1 MATYKEIKGT
11 QIEVLASDPSNPVEG
26 QVWYNSTSTALK
38 GQIILSAG
46 AFSTAN
52 EMNTARS
59 NLGSS
64 NAGTQSSTIA
74 FGGIAPGGG
83 TPTYEGNQTELYNGT
98 TWTNVNN
105 LNVGRSYLAGA
116 GTGTA
121 ALAIGGYVGPP
132 GNVTNVEQWNGTS
145 WTAVAAVGVNSKQS
159 TAAAGTTSAAIAY
172 GGFDYGIPGPS
183 DKTEAWNGSGW
194 TAVNDLNTARY
205 YLSGNGTRTAAL
217 AAGGET
223 TTTVAVA
230 ETWNG
235 TNWANITSMNE
246 ARNAGSAFGVYDS
259 FINAGGN
266 PGFSTNAELWNGS
279 NWTEQSNLN
288 SGRATSAASGSS
300 TAGLYFGGQQPAKV
314 GLTEEWSGAGTSITK
329 TFTVS

>member
-1 MATYKEIKGT
+1 MATYLGT
-11 QIEVLASDPSNPVEG
+11 HGSRIQNYTTDPDNPNTGE
-26 QVWYNSTSTALK
+26 VWYNA
-38 GQIILSAG
+38 
-46 AFSTAN
+46 TAN
-52 EMNTARS
+52 TLKFQFIAAVGSFTTANSMNTARS

-64 NAGTQSSTIA
+64 NAGTQSATLA

-98 TWTNVNN
+98 TWTNKNN
-105 LNVGRSYLAGA
+105 LNVGRSYMAGV
-116 GTGTA
+116 GTGTS
-121 ALAIGGYVGPP
+121 ALAIGGYFGSP
-132 GNVTNVEQWNGTS
+132 GNATNVEQWNGTS

-183 DKTEAWNGSGW
+183 DKTEAWSGSSW
-194 TAVNDLNTARY
+194 SAVNDLNTARY

-223 TTTVAVA
+223 TDYTAVA
-230 ETWNG
+230 EEWNG
-235 TNWANITSMNE
+235 TSWTNITSMNQ
-246 ARNAGSAFGVYDS
+246 ARNAGSAFGVYNS
-259 FINAGGN
+259 FVNAGGN
-266 PGFSTNAELWNGS
+266 PGFSANAELWNGS
-279 NWTEQSNLN
+279 SWSEQNNLN

-314 GLTEEWSGAGTSITK
+314 GLTEEWNSPTTTVK
-329 TFTVS
+329 TISTD